1 MDVGGHIGSIRHDT
15 IPTRDWTEQ
24 TPLLGIFYFVSVFP
38 LNAIPTLFSPLN
50 AIPTLSSVL
59 LRLFVSLGSVVGV
72 SADALSSGSKS
83 ELSCSSNSEECVGG
97 VESGVG
103 SAGVVSLW

>member
-24 TPLLGIFYFVSVFP
+24 TPLLGIFYFVSVF
-38 LNAIPTLFSPLN
+38 PLN

-97 VESGVG
+97 VESGVVG
-103 SAGVVSLW
+103 AGVVSLW

>member
-1 MDVGGHIGSIRHDT
+1 MRVDVVMMSESDSL
-15 IPTRDWTEQ
+15 D
-24 TPLLGIFYFVSVFP
+24 SD
-38 LNAIPTLFSPLN
+38 S
-50 AIPTLSSVL
+50 SSVL
-59 LRLFVSLGSVVGV
+59 LRLFVSLGSAVGV

-83 ELSCSSNSEECVGG
+83 ELSCSSNSEGCVGG